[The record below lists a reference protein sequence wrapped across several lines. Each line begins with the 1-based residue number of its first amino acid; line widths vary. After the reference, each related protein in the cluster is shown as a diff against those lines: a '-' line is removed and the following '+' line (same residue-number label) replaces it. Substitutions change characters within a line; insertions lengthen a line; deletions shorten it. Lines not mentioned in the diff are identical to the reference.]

1 MVRSY
6 MIYHKIKQKLY
17 PLCKMIDHVPQNWRK
32 CKGTRPLEN
41 LQFHFGKSVQIWSFC
56 WSVFSCIRT
65 EYDDL
70 MIKSPYSVRIHENT
84 DQRKLR
90 ILTVFT
96 QCVLV
101 LCVTKNVLNNVL
113 FLIYRFEKFIPQHL
127 CFVCLANLNT
137 DTLKIDYGN
146 CKRRCSLK
154 VLFKYSCR
162 SNACRFFKNG
172 LRHRCFP
179 CEYCKIFKN
188 SIYTEHLCR

>member
-1 MVRSY
+1 
-6 MIYHKIKQKLY
+6 
-17 PLCKMIDHVPQNWRK
+17 
-32 CKGTRPLEN
+32 
-41 LQFHFGKSVQIWSFC
+41 
-56 WSVFSCIRT
+56 
-65 EYDDL
+65 

-113 FLIYRFEKFIPQHL
+113 FLIYRFERFAKPIPQHL

-137 DTLKIDYGN
+137 DTLKVDYGN
-146 CKRRCSLK
+146 CKRKCSLK

-188 SIYTEHLCR
+188 SIYTEHLCRWLLLQDKKHCTLRFLLMNEVMKKRFEIVSKPALE